1 METEQYEANINC
13 VISDMNLSVKPGT
26 DEAKTRLDHLCEST
40 QHSNVLT
47 IKTGNEQKGNLC
59 RGLKSDPLH

>member
-26 DEAKTRLDHLCEST
+26 AEAKTRLDHLCESYT
-40 QHSNVLT
+40 ALQHAHNQNRKRA
-47 IKTGNEQKGNLC
+47 KT
-59 RGLKSDPLH
+59 